1 MLFEAI
7 KLVVLHAIELYTFKM
22 VDVMYILQFVK
33 KKIENS
39 LVAQWLRLCAP
50 SAGAWVSIPNWG
62 TKIPSAS
69 RCSQKEKEK
78 TLPREE
84 NS

>member
-1 MLFEAI
+1 MALC
-7 KLVVLHAIELYTFKM
+7 AIELYTLKM
-22 VDVMYILQFVK
+22 VDVIYILQFVK

-39 LVAQWLRLCAP
+39 LLAQWLRLCAP
-50 SAGAWVSIPNWG
+50 SAGAWVSIPDWG

-69 RCSQKEKEK
+69 RRSQKEKEK